1 MGYLPQWFHNLID
14 GYNTEISI
22 IILIH
27 GHCLRRYGSP
37 PSHVIIP
44 RTSHFLS
51 EGTAGS
57 VCWWGRILWNSVQKI
72 RNEPPKWPCWAMLNS
87 EGYPNVGGRDD
98 FSSLLLPPG
107 AKVKALLRENPLED
121 QPAPTVR
128 HTQQRW
134 IKCWGNWWNIWTM
147 RGTNDGKLWE
157 HSNIL

>member
-1 MGYLPQWFHNLID
+1 MATVWEGN
-14 GYNTEISI
+14 
-22 IILIH
+22 
-27 GHCLRRYGSP
+27 GSP

-98 FSSLLLPPG
+98 FPSLLLPPG

-128 HTQQRW
+128 HTQQR
-134 IKCWGNWWNIWTM
+134 M
-147 RGTNDGKLWE
+147 DQMLGKLME
-157 HSNIL
+157 HMNNGGGQMMENYGNIVIYCNFTCETLKTSD